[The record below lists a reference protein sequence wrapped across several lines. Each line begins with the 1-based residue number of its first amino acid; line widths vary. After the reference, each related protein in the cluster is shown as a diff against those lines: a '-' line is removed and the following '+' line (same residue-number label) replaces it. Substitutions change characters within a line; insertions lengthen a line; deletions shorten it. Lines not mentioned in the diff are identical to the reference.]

1 MSQANE
7 QTTASD
13 VTISELLGA
22 VKGFLMDSAL
32 PALSGRDQ
40 FNARVAANVLGII
53 DREQQVGPE
62 LAALDAAAAQQW
74 LSGDSGSGTALQQLS
89 RALAA
94 REIDADTDFF
104 EYLKQRQLLVAAINN
119 PRYAS
124 RKLAEDCLLYTSP
137 SPRDMRRSRMPS
149 SA

>member
-1 MSQANE
+1 MGKRMSQANE

-74 LSGDSGSGTALQQLS
+74 LPGDSGSGTALQQLS

-94 REIDADTDFF
+94 REIDADSDFF

-124 RKLAEDCLLYTSP
+124 RKVAEEKWRNES
-137 SPRDMRRSRMPS
+137 
-149 SA
+149 

>member
-1 MSQANE
+1 MSQDEA

-40 FNARVAANVLGII
+40 FNTRVAANVLGII
-53 DREQQVGPE
+53 DREQQLGPE

-74 LSGDSGSGTALQQLS
+74 LPGDPGPGTAPQRLS

-94 REIDADTDFF
+94 RQIDADRHFF
-104 EYLKQRQLLVAAINN
+104 DYLKKRQLLVAAINN

-124 RKLAEDCLLYTSP
+124 RKVAEEKW
-137 SPRDMRRSRMPS
+137 RDDS
-149 SA
+149 

>member
-1 MSQANE
+1 MSQDSE

-22 VKGFLMDSAL
+22 VKGFLMDSAM

-53 DREQQVGPE
+53 EREQQLGPE

-74 LSGDSGSGTALQQLS
+74 LPGDSGSGTALQQLS

-124 RKLAEDCLLYTSP
+124 RKVAEEKW
-137 SPRDMRRSRMPS
+137 RSKS
-149 SA
+149 

>member
-94 REIDADTDFF
+94 REIDAHTDFF

-124 RKLAEDCLLYTSP
+124 RKVAEE
-137 SPRDMRRSRMPS
+137 RWRSES
-149 SA
+149 

>member
-1 MSQANE
+1 MSQDSE

-53 DREQQVGPE
+53 EREQQLGPE

-74 LSGDSGSGTALQQLS
+74 LPAEAAPGTAPQQVS

-94 REIDADTDFF
+94 REINTDCHFF
-104 EYLKQRQLLVAAINN
+104 DYLKKRQLLVAAINN

-124 RKLAEDCLLYTSP
+124 RKVAEEKW
-137 SPRDMRRSRMPS
+137 RDES
-149 SA
+149 

>member
-1 MSQANE
+1 MSQDSE

-13 VTISELLGA
+13 VTTSELLGA

-53 DREQQVGPE
+53 EREQQLGPE

-74 LSGDSGSGTALQQLS
+74 LAGNSGLGTAPQQLS

-94 REIDADTDFF
+94 REINVDSHFF

-124 RKLAEDCLLYTSP
+124 RQVAEEKWRGQS
-137 SPRDMRRSRMPS
+137 
-149 SA
+149 

>member
-1 MSQANE
+1 MSQDSE

-13 VTISELLGA
+13 VTISQLLGA
-22 VKGFLMDSAL
+22 VKGFLMNSAL

-74 LSGDSGSGTALQQLS
+74 LPGDSGSGTALQQLS

-124 RKLAEDCLLYTSP
+124 RKVAEE
-137 SPRDMRRSRMPS
+137 RWRSES
-149 SA
+149 

>member
-7 QTTASD
+7 QKTASD

-74 LSGDSGSGTALQQLS
+74 LPGDSGSGTALQQLS

-124 RKLAEDCLLYTSP
+124 RKLAEE
-137 SPRDMRRSRMPS
+137 RWRSES
-149 SA
+149 

>member
-1 MSQANE
+1 MSQDSE

-22 VKGFLMDSAL
+22 VKGFLMDTAL
-32 PALSGRDQ
+32 PALSGRAQ

-53 DREQQVGPE
+53 DREQQLGPE
-62 LAALDAAAAQQW
+62 LAALDAAAVQQW
-74 LSGDSGSGTALQQLS
+74 LPSDPGPGAAPQQLS

-94 REIDADTDFF
+94 REITFDSHFF
-104 EYLKQRQLLVAAINN
+104 EYLKERQLLVAAINN

-124 RKLAEDCLLYTSP
+124 RKVAEEKW
-137 SPRDMRRSRMPS
+137 RSES
-149 SA
+149 

>member
-53 DREQQVGPE
+53 DREQQLGPE

-74 LSGDSGSGTALQQLS
+74 LPGDPRPGTAAQQLS

-94 REIDADTDFF
+94 RKINVDSDFF
-104 EYLKQRQLLVAAINN
+104 EYLKERQLLVAAINN

-124 RKLAEDCLLYTSP
+124 RKVAEEKW
-137 SPRDMRRSRMPS
+137 RSEW
-149 SA
+149 

>member
-1 MSQANE
+1 MGKRMSQANE

-74 LSGDSGSGTALQQLS
+74 LPGDSGSGTALQQLS

-94 REIDADTDFF
+94 REIDADTNFF

-124 RKLAEDCLLYTSP
+124 RKVAEE
-137 SPRDMRRSRMPS
+137 RWRSES
-149 SA
+149 

>member
-22 VKGFLMDSAL
+22 VKGFLMDSAM

-53 DREQQVGPE
+53 DREQQLGPE
-62 LAALDAAAAQQW
+62 LAALDAAALQQW
-74 LSGDSGSGTALQQLS
+74 LPGDPGSVTAPQQLS

-124 RKLAEDCLLYTSP
+124 RKVAEE
-137 SPRDMRRSRMPS
+137 RWRSES
-149 SA
+149 

>member
-1 MSQANE
+1 MSQDEE

-40 FNARVAANVLGII
+40 FNTRVAANVLGII
-53 DREQQVGPE
+53 DREQQLGPE

-74 LSGDSGSGTALQQLS
+74 LPGDPGPGTAPQRLS

-94 REIDADTDFF
+94 RQIDADRHFF
-104 EYLKQRQLLVAAINN
+104 DYLKKRQLLVAAINN

-124 RKLAEDCLLYTSP
+124 RKVAEEKWRGDS
-137 SPRDMRRSRMPS
+137 
-149 SA
+149 

>member
-1 MSQANE
+1 MSQDEA

-53 DREQQVGPE
+53 DREQQLGPE

-74 LSGDSGSGTALQQLS
+74 LPGDSGSGTALQQIS

-124 RKLAEDCLLYTSP
+124 RKVAEE
-137 SPRDMRRSRMPS
+137 RWRSES
-149 SA
+149 

>member
-74 LSGDSGSGTALQQLS
+74 LPGESGSGTALQQLS

-124 RKLAEDCLLYTSP
+124 RKVAEE
-137 SPRDMRRSRMPS
+137 RWRSES
-149 SA
+149 

>member
-1 MSQANE
+1 MSHDIE

-13 VTISELLGA
+13 VTVSELLGA

-53 DREQQVGPE
+53 AREQQLGPE

-74 LSGDSGSGTALQQLS
+74 LPDEPGTGTAPQQLS

-94 REIDADTDFF
+94 REINTDSPFF
-104 EYLKQRQLLVAAINN
+104 DYLKQRQLLVAAINN
-119 PRYAS
+119 PRSAS
-124 RKLAEDCLLYTSP
+124 RKLAEEKW
-137 SPRDMRRSRMPS
+137 RDES
-149 SA
+149 

>member
-1 MSQANE
+1 MSQDSE

-53 DREQQVGPE
+53 EREQQLGPE

-74 LSGDSGSGTALQQLS
+74 LPGDPGPGAAPQQLS

-94 REIDADTDFF
+94 REIDAGSDFF
-104 EYLKQRQLLVAAINN
+104 KYLKQRQLLVSAINN

-124 RKLAEDCLLYTSP
+124 RKVAEEKW
-137 SPRDMRRSRMPS
+137 RSES
-149 SA
+149 

>member
-1 MSQANE
+1 MSQDSE

-22 VKGFLMDSAL
+22 VKGFLMESAL

-53 DREQQVGPE
+53 DREQQLGPE
-62 LAALDAAAAQQW
+62 LAALDAGAVQEW
-74 LSGDSGSGTALQQLS
+74 LPGDPRPGTAPQQLS
-89 RALAA
+89 LALAA
-94 REIDADTDFF
+94 REIDVDSHFF

-124 RKLAEDCLLYTSP
+124 RKVAEEKWRGES
-137 SPRDMRRSRMPS
+137 
-149 SA
+149 

>member
-1 MSQANE
+1 MGKRMSQANE

-124 RKLAEDCLLYTSP
+124 RKVAEE
-137 SPRDMRRSRMPS
+137 RWRSES
-149 SA
+149 

>member
-1 MSQANE
+1 MSQDEA

-13 VTISELLGA
+13 VTTSELLGA

-74 LSGDSGSGTALQQLS
+74 LPGDSGSGTALQQLS

-124 RKLAEDCLLYTSP
+124 RKVAEEKW
-137 SPRDMRRSRMPS
+137 RDES
-149 SA
+149 

>member
-1 MSQANE
+1 MSQDSE

-13 VTISELLGA
+13 VTISDLLGA

-74 LSGDSGSGTALQQLS
+74 LPGDSGSGTALQQLS

-124 RKLAEDCLLYTSP
+124 RKVAEE
-137 SPRDMRRSRMPS
+137 RWRSES
-149 SA
+149 

>member
-1 MSQANE
+1 MSQDEA

-13 VTISELLGA
+13 VTTSELLGA

-53 DREQQVGPE
+53 DREQQLGPE

-74 LSGDSGSGTALQQLS
+74 LAGDQGPGTAPQRLS

-94 REIDADTDFF
+94 REIDADSHFF
-104 EYLKQRQLLVAAINN
+104 EYLKQRQLMVAAINN

-124 RKLAEDCLLYTSP
+124 RKVAEEKW
-137 SPRDMRRSRMPS
+137 RSES
-149 SA
+149 

>member
-1 MSQANE
+1 MSQDSE

-13 VTISELLGA
+13 VTSSELLGA

-53 DREQQVGPE
+53 EREQRIGPE
-62 LAALDAAAAQQW
+62 LAALDAAAAQRW
-74 LSGDSGSGTALQQLS
+74 LPAEAEPGTAPQQVS

-94 REIDADTDFF
+94 REINTDSHFF
-104 EYLKQRQLLVAAINN
+104 DYLKKRQLLVAAINN

-124 RKLAEDCLLYTSP
+124 RKVAEEKW
-137 SPRDMRRSRMPS
+137 RDES
-149 SA
+149 

>member
-74 LSGDSGSGTALQQLS
+74 LPGDSGSGTALQQLS

-94 REIDADTDFF
+94 KEIDADTDFF

-124 RKLAEDCLLYTSP
+124 RKVAEE
-137 SPRDMRRSRMPS
+137 RWRSES
-149 SA
+149 

>member
-1 MSQANE
+1 MSQDSE

-13 VTISELLGA
+13 VSVSELLGA

-32 PALSGRDQ
+32 PALTGRDQ

-53 DREQQVGPE
+53 DREQQLGPE
-62 LAALDAAAAQQW
+62 LAALDAAAVQQW
-74 LSGDSGSGTALQQLS
+74 LPGDSGPGTAAQQLS

-94 REIDADTDFF
+94 REIDADSHFF

-124 RKLAEDCLLYTSP
+124 RKVAEEKW
-137 SPRDMRRSRMPS
+137 RDDS
-149 SA
+149 

>member
-94 REIDADTDFF
+94 RDIDADTDFF

-124 RKLAEDCLLYTSP
+124 RKVAEE
-137 SPRDMRRSRMPS
+137 RWRSES
-149 SA
+149 

>member
-1 MSQANE
+1 MSQDSE

-13 VTISELLGA
+13 VTISELLRA
-22 VKGFLMDSAL
+22 VKGFLMDTAL

-53 DREQQVGPE
+53 NREHQLGAE
-62 LAALDAAAAQQW
+62 LSALDAAAAQQW
-74 LSGDSGSGTALQQLS
+74 LPGKPGPGTAPQQLS

-94 REIDADTDFF
+94 REIDVDSHFF

-124 RKLAEDCLLYTSP
+124 RKVAEKKW
-137 SPRDMRRSRMPS
+137 S
-149 SA
+149 SES

>member
-1 MSQANE
+1 MSQDEA

-22 VKGFLMDSAL
+22 VKGFLMDGAL

-53 DREQQVGPE
+53 DREQQLGPE

-74 LSGDSGSGTALQQLS
+74 LPGDPGPGTAPQRLS

-94 REIDADTDFF
+94 RQIDADRHFF
-104 EYLKQRQLLVAAINN
+104 DYLKKRQLLVAAINN

-124 RKLAEDCLLYTSP
+124 RKVAEE
-137 SPRDMRRSRMPS
+137 RWRSEP
-149 SA
+149 

>member
-1 MSQANE
+1 MSQDSE

-13 VTISELLGA
+13 VTSSELLGA

-53 DREQQVGPE
+53 EREQQLGPE

-74 LSGDSGSGTALQQLS
+74 LPAEAAPGTAPQQVS

-94 REIDADTDFF
+94 REINPDSRFF
-104 EYLKQRQLLVAAINN
+104 DYLKKRQLLLAAINN

-124 RKLAEDCLLYTSP
+124 RKVAEEKW
-137 SPRDMRRSRMPS
+137 RDKS
-149 SA
+149 

>member
-40 FNARVAANVLGII
+40 FNARVAANMLGII

-74 LSGDSGSGTALQQLS
+74 LPGDSGSGTALQQLS

-124 RKLAEDCLLYTSP
+124 RKVAEE
-137 SPRDMRRSRMPS
+137 RWRSES
-149 SA
+149 

>member
-53 DREQQVGPE
+53 DREQQVGPQ

-74 LSGDSGSGTALQQLS
+74 LPGDSGSGTALQQLS

-94 REIDADTDFF
+94 KEIDADTDFF

-124 RKLAEDCLLYTSP
+124 RKVAEE
-137 SPRDMRRSRMPS
+137 RWRSES
-149 SA
+149 

>member
-124 RKLAEDCLLYTSP
+124 RKLAEEKW
-137 SPRDMRRSRMPS
+137 RSES
-149 SA
+149 